1 MSTYTRPDK
10 FIPINISSSPEN
22 YLNYVQKRLDLSA
35 QGQAMV
41 NMQYK
46 QILDLDLTHDANKE
60 KLNGFLSSVS
70 EQINKYAGSD
80 LSNFDNVKK
89 AISVFDPLTKDKQ
102 YESIL
107 YDNKYTKHYR
117 DQFNLVE
124 EYKQKADKKGVIG
137 AGYGV
142 HNYNVLMNSYNK
154 FRNSKNPSD
163 YSTWGSL
170 DTYQPYYDDKAE
182 VQKLTESF
190 LNLPDDYE
198 IETLGENGMTTK
210 VKFKGKTAAEL
221 QQYLDLMLSD
231 KAKNQMAIEGR
242 SYSYQLDDSKFE
254 KTMKESLNTNLQNI
268 DKDLYD
274 LKVSGSYNGKK
285 LTKEELS
292 TIKNKL
298 SSQRQSIVNQLNDFN
313 DNIKRQEIFSDK
325 ENIYANY
332 YTNQKIANLASTLD
346 NKRMDQTLG
355 TNQAY
360 VSMLNRQQG
369 WQEFILELQAKR
381 EADANKLRFDY
392 AKEGLDPT
400 TGKPIQSSASNE
412 AVVPNPITGTMEE
425 VVKNNEAF
433 EKEINDN
440 MSNVANQVI
449 DNAYDALGLDK
460 NDSFFNRTK
469 NNVKAL
475 QYVKQISDEILSNS
489 GRIKSLMSKP
499 DSELTAKEKADKN
512 IVLKLKENE
521 ADVAIANS
529 YYTKKNN
536 LVEKT
541 KTEIKKTFADAG
553 IKSIQDLEGTP
564 VFLHLPALLTTL
576 SRKYNEYPTL
586 DHLIDAMI
594 KNPKLA
600 QQVNQSLNHT
610 DVFSL
615 GTEGLKIAGKATGNP
630 IIDFISGNSAKII
643 DDVLKQNLGNVS
655 APIEEL
661 NKTLGQSFATSGM
674 HKVLSRPIATQTD
687 IDKTLNSQ
695 FNNFINNTIV
705 AKYGDILKEKGIE
718 PSMINSIETHDG
730 YYLIKG
736 STSEIDEKTG
746 KIIKKG
752 ETFEEKLTSPDL
764 TVTSTIER
772 KYAQALGMSENG
784 TLNVTYY
791 SDLSS
796 YPYRVRTTSGTPYQM
811 YSSQT
816 QPLTL
821 ELEINGK
828 VVQLPATFNTVTAA
842 KQQMEETINA
852 LETEVTNEVFK
863 EEYQKALKE
872 SGDVQEAKQL
882 ALKKLNEMSK
892 SELPLKIKERIEKM
906 YQTGTIFDVFGLQN
920 PQLTRTQQQLQ
931 DLINGN

>member
-1 MSTYTRPDK
+1 M
-10 FIPINISSSPEN
+10 N
-22 YLNYVQKRLDLSA
+22 
-35 QGQAMV
+35 
-41 NMQYK
+41 
-46 QILDLDLTHDANKE
+46 ANKE
-60 KLNGFLSSVS
+60 KLNGFLGSVS

-107 YDNKYTKHYR
+107 YDNKFTKHYR

-154 FRNSKNPSD
+154 FRNSANPSD

-170 DTYQPYYDDKAE
+170 DTYQPYYDDKSE
-182 VQKLTESF
+182 ILKLSEAF
-190 LNLPDDYE
+190 LKLPDDYE

-254 KTMKESLNTNLQNI
+254 EMMKGSLNTNLTNI

-298 SSQRQSIVNQLNDFN
+298 DSQRQSIVNQLNDFN

-332 YTNQKIANLASTLD
+332 YTNQKIANLSSALD

-369 WQEFILELQAKR
+369 WQEFMLELEAKR
-381 EADANKLRFDY
+381 ESDAKKLEFDY
-392 AKEGLDPT
+392 RKEGLDPK
-400 TGKPIQSSASNE
+400 TGNPILGSPSSE
-412 AVVPNPITGTMEE
+412 TAVPTPITGTMEE
-425 VVKNNEAF
+425 VVKNNVAF
-433 EKEINDN
+433 EKDINDN
-440 MSNVANQVI
+440 MSKVAIQVI

-460 NDSFFNRTK
+460 NESFFNRTQ

-475 QYVKQISDEILSNS
+475 QYVKQISDELISNS
-489 GRIKSLMSKP
+489 GRIKTLMSKP
-499 DSELTAKEKADKN
+499 ESELTAKEKADKN

-529 YYTKKNN
+529 YYDKKNK
-536 LVEKT
+536 LVDKT
-541 KTEIKKTFADAG
+541 RAEIKKTFADAG
-553 IKSIQDLEGTP
+553 IRSVQDLESTP

-576 SRKYNEYPTL
+576 SKEYNDYPTL
-586 DHLIDAMI
+586 DHLIDDMI
-594 KNPKLA
+594 NNPELA
-600 QQVNQSLNHT
+600 QQVNESVN
-610 DVFSL
+610 V
-615 GTEGLKIAGKATGNP
+615 GLKDLTFVDNIGQ
-630 IIDFISGNSAKII
+630 FIGMSEPPKE
-643 DDVLKQNLGNVS
+643 KGNVS
-655 APIEEL
+655 APVEEL
-661 NKTLGQSFATSGM
+661 HKNLGQSFATSGM
-674 HKVLSRPIATQTD
+674 HKVMSRPIATQTD

-695 FNNFINNTIV
+695 FNNFINNNIV
-705 AKYGDILKEKGIE
+705 AKYGDILSEKGID

-746 KIIKKG
+746 KVIKKG

-764 TVTSTIER
+764 TVSSTIEK
-772 KYAQALGMSENG
+772 KYATALALSQNG
-784 TLNVTYY
+784 SLNMNYT

-796 YPYRVRTTSGTPYQM
+796 YPYKVKTTSGTPYQM

-821 ELEINGK
+821 ELDINGR
-828 VVQLPATFNTVTAA
+828 VVQLPATFNTVGAA
-842 KQQMEETINA
+842 KQQIEETINS
-852 LETEVTNEVFK
+852 LETEMTNEVFK

-872 SGDVQEAKQL
+872 SGDTQEAKQI

-892 SELPLKIKERIEKM
+892 SELPLKIKERIEQM

>member
-60 KLNGFLSSVS
+60 KLNGFLSSMS

-107 YDNKYTKHYR
+107 YDNKFTKHYR

-124 EYKQKADKKGVIG
+124 EYKQKTDKKGVIG

-163 YSTWGSL
+163 YSNWGSL

-190 LNLPDDYE
+190 LKLPDDYE

-210 VKFKGKTAAEL
+210 VKFKGKTAADI
-221 QQYLDLMLSD
+221 QQYLNVMLSD
-231 KAKNQMAIEGR
+231 KARNQMAIEGR
-242 SYSYQLDDSKFE
+242 SYSYQIDDATFE
-254 KTMKESLNTNLQNI
+254 KTMKDSLNKNIKNI
-268 DKDLYD
+268 DKDIYD

-285 LTKEELS
+285 LTKDEIS
-292 TIKNKL
+292 QIKNEL
-298 SSQRQSIVNQLNDFN
+298 ESQKQSASNKLNDFN
-313 DNIKRQEIFSDK
+313 DNIKRQEILADK

-332 YTNQKIANLASTLD
+332 YTNEKIANLSSALD

-369 WQEFILELQAKR
+369 WQEFILELEAKR
-381 EADANKLRFDY
+381 ESDAKKLEFEYR
-392 AKEGLDPT
+392 KEGLDPK
-400 TGKPIQSSASNE
+400 TGKPILGSPSNE
-412 AVVPNPITGTMEE
+412 TAVPTPITGTVEE

-440 MSNVANQVI
+440 MSKVAIQVI

-460 NDSFFNRTK
+460 NESFFNRTQ

-475 QYVKQISDEILSNS
+475 QYVKQISDELISNS
-489 GRIKSLMSKP
+489 GRIKTLMSKP
-499 DSELTAKEKADKN
+499 ESELTAKEKADKN

-529 YYTKKNN
+529 YYDKKNK
-536 LVEKT
+536 LVDKT
-541 KTEIKKTFADAG
+541 RAEIKKTFADAG
-553 IKSIQDLEGTP
+553 IKSVQDLEGNL
-564 VFLHLPALLTTL
+564 VLQAY
-576 SRKYNEYPTL
+576 SDYPTL
-586 DHLIDAMI
+586 DNLIDAMI
-594 KNPKLA
+594 KNPELA
-600 QQVNQSLNHT
+600 QQVNQSLNRT
-610 DVFSL
+610 DVFSV
-615 GTEGLKIAGKATGNP
+615 GSQGLKIAGKSTGNP

-643 DDVLKQNLGNVS
+643 DDVLKQNSGNVS
-655 APIEEL
+655 APVEEL
-661 NKTLGQSFATSGM
+661 HKNIGQSFATSGM
-674 HKVLSRPIATQTD
+674 HKVMNRPIATQTN

-736 STSEIDEKTG
+736 STSQIDEETG

-764 TVTSTIER
+764 TVTSAIER

-784 TLNVTYY
+784 SLNMNYT

-828 VVQLPATFNTVTAA
+828 VVQLPATFNTVGAA

-872 SGDVQEAKQL
+872 SGDTQEAKQI
-882 ALKKLNEMSK
+882 ALKKLNELSK

>member
-46 QILDLDLTHDANKE
+46 QVLDLDLTHDANKE

-70 EQINKYAGSD
+70 EKVNQYASTD
-80 LSNFDNVKK
+80 LSNLDNVKK

-154 FRNSKNPSD
+154 FRNSKNSND

-182 VQKLTESF
+182 IQKLTESF
-190 LNLPDDYE
+190 LKLPDDYE
-198 IETLGENGMTTK
+198 IEILGENGMTQK
-210 VKFKGKTAAEL
+210 IKFKGKTASDI
-221 QQYLDLMLSD
+221 QQYLNLMLSD
-231 KAKNQMAIEGR
+231 KARNQMAIEGR
-242 SYSYQLDDSKFE
+242 SYSYAMKDSTFE
-254 KTMKESLNTNLQNI
+254 TTMKDSLDKNIKNI
-268 DKDLYD
+268 DKDIYD
-274 LKVSGSYNGKK
+274 LEVSGSYNGKK
-285 LTKEELS
+285 LTKSEIS
-292 TIKNKL
+292 NIKNEL
-298 SSQRQSIVNQLNDFN
+298 ISQKTSALNKLNDFN
-313 DNIKRQEIFSDK
+313 DNIKRQEILADK

-332 YTNQKIANLASTLD
+332 YTNQKIANLASVLD

-369 WQEFILELQAKR
+369 WQEFMLEL
-381 EADANKLRFDY
+381 EFEY
-392 AKEGLDPT
+392 AKAGLDPN
-400 TGKPIQSSASNE
+400 TGKPLISSPSNE
-412 AVVPNPITGTMEE
+412 TVVPNPITGTIED
-425 VVKNNEAF
+425 VVKNNQIF
-433 EKEINDN
+433 EKDINDN
-440 MSNVANQVI
+440 ISKVANQTI
-449 DNAYDALGLDK
+449 DSAYVALGLDR
-460 NDSFFNRTK
+460 NESFFNRTQ

-475 QYVKQISDEILSNS
+475 QYIKNISDEMTSNS
-489 GRIKSLMSKP
+489 SRIKTLMTKP
-499 DSELTAKEKADKN
+499 DSELTAKERADKY
-512 IVLKLKENE
+512 IVNKLKENE

-529 YYTKKNN
+529 YYTKKNS
-536 LVEKT
+536 LIDKT
-541 KTEIKKTFADAG
+541 RTEIKKTFTDLG
-553 IKSIQDLEGTP
+553 ITSIDDLAETP
-564 VFLHLPALLTTL
+564 AFLHLPALLSTL
-576 SRKYNEYPTL
+576 SDNRFDSHPTL

-594 KNPKLA
+594 KDPELAKEVNSSINGGMRNNINKLA
-600 QQVNQSLNHT
+600 S
-610 DVFSL
+610 
-615 GTEGLKIAGKATGNP
+615 GTLSTAGEATGNP
-630 IIDFISGNSAKII
+630 LLKAISKGSA
-643 DDVLKQNLGNVS
+643 NLIEDRLNINRGNVS
-655 APIEEL
+655 GSVEQL
-661 NKTLGQSFATSGM
+661 HKDLSKSFATSGM
-674 HKVLSRPIATQTD
+674 HKVMSRPLATQTD

-695 FNNFINNTIV
+695 FNNFINNTIT
-705 AKYGDILKEKGIE
+705 AKYGDILSEKGIE
-718 PSMINSIETHDG
+718 PSMISSIETHDG
-730 YYLIKG
+730 YYIIKG
-736 STSEIDEKTG
+736 STSEVDEKTG
-746 KIIKKG
+746 KIIRKG
-752 ETFEEKLTSPDL
+752 ETFEEKLTDPDL
-764 TVTSTIER
+764 TVSSAIEK
-772 KYAQALGMSENG
+772 KYATALALSNNG
-784 TLNVTYY
+784 ALNMNHNT
-791 SDLSS
+791 DLSS
-796 YPYRVRTTSGTPYQM
+796 YSYKVRTTSGTPYQV
-811 YSSQT
+811 YSSQS

-821 ELEINGK
+821 ELDINGRI
-828 VVQLPATFNTVTAA
+828 VQLPATFNTVGAA
-842 KQQMEETINA
+842 KQQIEETINL
-852 LETEVTNEVFK
+852 LETEMTSQVFK

-872 SGDVQEAKQL
+872 SGNTKEAKQL

-892 SELPLKIKERIEKM
+892 SELPLKIKERIEQM